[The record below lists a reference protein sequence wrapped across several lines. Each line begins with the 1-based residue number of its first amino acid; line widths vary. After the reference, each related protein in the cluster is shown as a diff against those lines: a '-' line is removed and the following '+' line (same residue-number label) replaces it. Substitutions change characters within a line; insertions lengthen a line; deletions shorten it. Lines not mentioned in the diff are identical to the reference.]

1 MTLDVMV
8 KKAASSQTTLIG
20 QREHCSLDP
29 ACLASL
35 GLVLGSQIRV
45 RRGADQLA
53 LYTVSETRQESIDT
67 TVRMALVARERL
79 AAPDEFDAVIDT
91 EVVNTT
97 LSDEQAREDSEFVER
112 LDDDGRQCELVVLAP
127 HGGSIE
133 EHTDDQAERFASTLT
148 DACVSVSAWRCRGFK
163 TDGGAFARWHI
174 TSTDISEASFPLLRT
189 IRRRGFANAVAFHGM
204 SEPGVIIGGGAPLAL
219 KEQIAAALR
228 TVVSG
233 SNIKVRIADPSEEY
247 DGDSPDNIVNRLTAS
262 GTNGVQIEQS
272 LEARAHCGMAIADA
286 VAGVYRLDLAQ
297 LRRKSTAGS
306 V

>member
-8 KKAASSQTTLIG
+8 RKALSSQTTLIG
-20 QREHCSLDP
+20 RGEHCSLDP

-45 RRGADQLA
+45 RRGAAQLA
-53 LYTVSETRQESIDT
+53 LYTISETRQESIDT

-79 AAPDEFDAVIDT
+79 DAPDEFDAVIDT
-91 EVVNTT
+91 DVVNTT
-97 LSDEQAREDSEFVER
+97 LTDEQAREDSEFVER

-133 EHTDDQAERFASTLT
+133 EHTDHQAERFASVLA

-163 TDGGAFARWHI
+163 AGGGAFARWHI
-174 TSTDISEASFPLLRT
+174 TSTDISEASFPLLQT
-189 IRRRGFANAVAFHGM
+189 IRHRGYARAIAFHGM
-204 SEPGVIIGGGAPLAL
+204 SEAGVIIGGGAPLPL
-219 KEQIAAALR
+219 KQQIAAALCSAL
-228 TVVSG
+228 TG
-233 SNIKVRIADPSEEY
+233 SNIEVRIADPSEEY

-272 LEARAHCGMAIADA
+272 LEARDDYGMAIADA
-286 VAGVYRLDLAQ
+286 VAGVYRAQ
-297 LRRKSTAGS
+297 LVHRS
-306 V
+306 